1 MVPTDNITCN
11 EPSPALHRWP
21 LRGARYRFTWDS
33 EIRDGTGRDATG
45 HDGMRW
51 DATGPEYFFPNRVH
65 ATSGSDEKAKLT
77 ESLGVT
83 TGSTTKS
90 ALELKVNKGV
100 DIIIDFVGKDYPGGV
115 GHGRVPVVLE
125 LIVTYFYVAVSNLL
139 RHVDRIVVEKFD
151 LSILWEKRLMV
162 SLDPPDHAFH
172 DLALPV

>member
-1 MVPTDNITCN
+1 MKFG
-11 EPSPALHRWP
+11 SPIP
-21 LRGARYRFTWDS
+21 
-33 EIRDGTGRDATG
+33 EIIVLEIVL
-45 HDGMRW
+45 
-51 DATGPEYFFPNRVH
+51 PCNRVH

-151 LSILWEKRLMV
+151 LSILWEKRLMGQAQRV
-162 SLDPPDHAFH
+162 RTSLPARTPRYDPQECGAGAPRATEPRRTQNHHGWRVCLVVDFGGAP
-172 DLALPV
+172 ATGE